1 MWRRADKRKLR
12 INHSATETDLCSF
25 LHTLSSFVCTDR
37 ASRWDWNRNDAEGDF
52 FFTSEEAEDTKQVSR
67 RWKEKVSLIKREKEI
82 NKKKKKKKR
91 DKTSERIQILSSLLQ
106 KIRKN
111 FSLTNEP
118 LKLKKIATYFIW
130 WMNNETFQ

>member
-1 MWRRADKRKLR
+1 M
-12 INHSATETDLCSF
+12 T
-25 LHTLSSFVCTDR
+25 
-37 ASRWDWNRNDAEGDF
+37 F

-82 NKKKKKKKR
+82 NKKKKKKR
-91 DKTSERIQILSSLLQ
+91 DKASERIQILSSLLQ

-118 LKLKKIATYFIW
+118 LKLKKII
-130 WMNNETFQ
+130 